1 MQDKGKE
8 LIEKVYRINIDAC
21 EQEKAIALKYND
33 SEMLAR
39 VNKSLAYWQAKL
51 EALQH

>member
-1 MQDKGKE
+1 MQDKEKE
-8 LIEKVYRINIDAC
+8 LLEKVYKVNIDAC

-51 EALQH
+51 EALQR